1 MVFVIFHAYHNH
13 NGYGLS
19 RQLLLAVISSFS
31 SRLPL
36 LIMMPPTTVCC
47 CFILLLVASSSCNLA
62 GYSCL
67 ILLFLLCWLM
77 LVDVVALFA
86 SLLSPLTA
94 VPPGTLIV
102 VSMPLLKR
110 KWRIQ
115 ETCTSEGRV
124 FSRNCP

>member
-1 MVFVIFHAYHNH
+1 M
-13 NGYGLS
+13 L
-19 RQLLLAVISSFS
+19 
-31 SRLPL
+31 
-36 LIMMPPTTVCC
+36 PTTVCC
-47 CFILLLVASSSCNLA
+47 CFILLLVASSSCA
-62 GYSCL
+62 
-67 ILLFLLCWLM
+67 ILLATLM
-77 LVDVVALFA
+77 LVDVVAMFA

-124 FSRNCP
+124 FWRNCP